1 MTEMDTKAINS
12 QLERLDEDENCVL
25 ISTKMYHTINSIQK
39 EFPGLKL
46 LHKPLSI
53 IHPTYLNLLTSN
65 GIEIV
70 CPNMEVLGGMKKVGA
85 VSSDLPTQELI
96 RASSGLGCSLYQYN
110 DVTTSRTIAALCP
123 EAELDLVVTGEG
135 EGFTELLR
143 DAALPVTGLTIDREI
158 GSAEDVCLIGQL
170 IHTLLEIATQYNHAI
185 STVSVGLLT
194 SNSNHVV
201 HRAIQALT
209 ESLPPH
215 LTPGLTLTQ
224 DLFTRS
230 LMLAARVLDREEEEE
245 GKVSYVVDLSM
256 YNELAMYLDR
266 NTIYTDGTRAG
277 VIRGNSYDE
286 DDVIIA
292 GLVPDVRDWIILKGV
307 ALADFRE
314 FNLYLLHSEE
324 ERIVQI
330 KEEVASDVTDCHY
343 SPDNTLY
350 TDAPSATL
358 VM

>member
-25 ISTKMYHTINSIQK
+25 ISTKMYNTINAIQR

-70 CPNMEVLGGMKKVGA
+70 CPNMEVLGGMKRVGA
-85 VSSDLPTQELI
+85 VSSDLPTHDLI
-96 RASSGLGCSLYQYN
+96 SASAALGCTLYQYS
-110 DVTTSRTIAALCP
+110 DIITARTIAALCP
-123 EAELDLVVTGEG
+123 TATLDLVVATDRDR
-135 EGFTELLR
+135 FTELFR
-143 DAALPVTGLTIDREI
+143 DAPLPVTGLTIDREI
-158 GSAEDVCLIGQL
+158 SSAKDVCKIGEL
-170 IHTLLEIATQYNHAI
+170 IHTLLEIATQYGHTI

-194 SNSNHVV
+194 STANQGV
-201 HRAIQALT
+201 HQAIQALT
-209 ESLPPH
+209 GSLSPRI
-215 LTPGLTLTQ
+215 TPGLSLAQ

-230 LMLAARVLDREEEEE
+230 LMLAARVLEREEEEGE
-245 GKVSYVVDLSM
+245 VSYVVDLSM
-256 YNELAMYLDR
+256 YNELAMYLDN
-266 NTIYTDGTRAG
+266 NTIYTDGTRTG

-314 FNLYLLHSEE
+314 FNLYLLDSEE
-324 ERIVQI
+324 ERIVTI
-330 KEEVASDVTDCHY
+330 EEGEVTGVCHCNTERIDV
-343 SPDNTLY
+343 
-350 TDAPSATL
+350 PSGIF